1 MTQTILGIVLLG
13 GGMAGLGALVMV
25 WLQRA
30 ERGHWG

>member
-1 MTQTILGIVLLG
+1 VELIVGIVLLS
-13 GGMAGLGALVMV
+13 GGMAGLGALVMA